1 MEDAIIWL
9 KELRK
14 FALEQRG
21 DLQIPDG
28 HDLDTLA
35 NWKRRVSGGVL
46 LQFLDFVQSGDIFE
60 HFEPA
65 LEERP
70 LHERVFLFITDIA
83 GAVAG
88 EELLQKDTD
97 HVFYILNSEWRAWL
111 SDPNKDHDDDFDKHY
126 EFWSVW
132 HQDLHSEWELDELEG
147 AEYWVHEE
155 GFALADGAGR
165 GAQHLWKW
173 DGEEMH
179 KVEEAITSW
188 SSMPT

>member
-1 MEDAIIWL
+1 MEDAINWL
-9 KELRK
+9 EELRT
-14 FALEQRG
+14 FALARRE
-21 DLQIPDG
+21 DFEIPDG

-60 HFEPA
+60 HFESA

-70 LHERVFLFITDIA
+70 LHERIFLFITDQA
-83 GAVAG
+83 GAAAG

-97 HVFYILNSEWRAWL
+97 HVFCILNSEWRAWL
-111 SDPNKDHDDDFDKHY
+111 TDADQDHDDDFDKHY

-132 HQDLHSEWELDELEG
+132 HQDLHSEWEVEELDG

-173 DGEEMH
+173 DGQEMH

-188 SSMPT
+188 SSIPT